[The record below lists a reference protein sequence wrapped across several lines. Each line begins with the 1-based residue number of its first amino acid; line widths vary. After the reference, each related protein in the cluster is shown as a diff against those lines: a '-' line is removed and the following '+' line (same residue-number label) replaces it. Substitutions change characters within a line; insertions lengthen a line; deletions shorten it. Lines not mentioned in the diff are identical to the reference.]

1 MRQPSLGLGPGG
13 LGVRRAGG
21 RGAAPQ
27 ERPGARGPQ
36 WRGPSSRARAP
47 WPPPPRSCAWAGRT
61 GPGVPVSVREERAGG
76 VRAQPPTREDME
88 DRTASFKLKPCLRF
102 MAGCRPLPH
111 PEGSSPSRGGRLGPL
126 RLFPYGAFGAGVW
139 ESPLVTRP
147 LWAWRVARAWRRLG
161 PGGSCAAPPT
171 VVSYGGWA
179 PAPGRAGRLRDPLA
193 AHPLFAPSHSRRK
206 QALVLALQSPGG
218 GLGPSLGC
226 LYTPLVFFFSITW
239 DASNLK
245 QFISLQR

>member
-13 LGVRRAGG
+13 QGVRRAGG

-126 RLFPYGAFGAGVW
+126 PLFSLWRLWGRGLGVPAGHPAPVGLARGTGV
-139 ESPLVTRP
+139 EAAGSRRLLRGPSDS
-147 LWAWRVARAWRRLG
+147 RVLRRLG
-161 PGGSCAAPPT
+161 SRPRSCGAASRPSGGASLVRPEPQPQKAGVGSGAP
-171 VVSYGGWA
+171 VS
-179 PAPGRAGRLRDPLA
+179 GRWPR
-193 AHPLFAPSHSRRK
+193 
-206 QALVLALQSPGG
+206 
-218 GLGPSLGC
+218 
-226 LYTPLVFFFSITW
+226 PLVRVLIHPFGFLFQH
-239 DASNLK
+239 NLGRK
-245 QFISLQR
+245 